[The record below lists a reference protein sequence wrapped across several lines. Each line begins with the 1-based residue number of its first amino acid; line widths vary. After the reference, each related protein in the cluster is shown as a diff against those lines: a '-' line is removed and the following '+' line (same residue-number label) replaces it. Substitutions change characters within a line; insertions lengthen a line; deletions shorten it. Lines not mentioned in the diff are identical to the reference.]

1 MLSKDAIQFIED
13 LKSNNATEWMH
24 ANKKRYENF
33 KKDYHAYIASL
44 LNVMK
49 PLDKSLDILEI
60 KNCTFRINRDIR
72 FSKNKDPYKTNIGM
86 WMSTNKNRKNSP
98 GYYIHYE
105 KGASFIAGGVWCPEP
120 NELKQIR
127 KEIEFFHD
135 DLDKIVADKNFKKEF
150 STIDRDENNL
160 LKNAPKGF
168 DINHPAIEFLKL
180 KSFTCSQKIDDSV
193 FGDKNFDTI
202 VSQKLITLKPLNE
215 FLNRALETNE
225 Y

>member
-150 STIDRDENNL
+150 SAIDRDENNL